1 MLLQARDRAAQLGTE
16 PVSPG
21 VGATLRT
28 LARIKNPR
36 TVVEVG
42 TGTGVSSLYLL
53 AGMDETAVLT
63 TIDAEAE
70 HHTAA
75 KQAFSEAGLKSTRV
89 RTITGKPA
97 QVLPKL
103 ADEGYDLVFLDSD
116 PTELAWQLQHAAR
129 LLRPGGV
136 LIVDAVLWRDQ
147 VADPARRDPQTVAAR
162 ELLRNLRD
170 DDRFESAVLPTGE
183 GLLVAVLVG

>member
-16 PVSPG
+16 PVTAG
-21 VGATLRT
+21 IGATLRI
-28 LARIKNPR
+28 LARIKSPK
-36 TVVEVG
+36 TAVEVG

-53 AGMDETAVLT
+53 SGMDESAVLT

-70 HHTAA
+70 NHTAA
-75 KQAFSEAGLKSTRV
+75 KLAFAEADIKSTRV

-103 ADEGYDLVFLDSD
+103 ADAGYDLVFLDSD
-116 PTELAWQLQHAAR
+116 PTELAWQVQHAAR

-162 ELLRNLRD
+162 ELLRTMRG
-170 DDRFESAVLPTGE
+170 DDRFESSLLPSGE
-183 GLLVAVLVG
+183 GLLIAVLIP